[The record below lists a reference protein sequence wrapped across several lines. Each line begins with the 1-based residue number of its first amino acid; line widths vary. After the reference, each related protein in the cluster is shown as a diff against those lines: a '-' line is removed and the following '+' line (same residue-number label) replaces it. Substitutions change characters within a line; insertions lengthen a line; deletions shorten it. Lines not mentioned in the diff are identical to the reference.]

1 MPIIQSEQFLSLSV
15 GMGGATAPHAI
26 LTPPVNRITDRA
38 WISRF
43 IAIYPS
49 KNLHY
54 CHTFTNSLKNT
65 VKVFRRH
72 QNRHKDLHKLAPRLT
87 VKDVKVVRVS
97 R

>member
-1 MPIIQSEQFLSLSV
+1 MPIIQSEKFLSLSV
-15 GMGGATAPHAI
+15 GMAADTDPHAI

-87 VKDVKVVRVS
+87 VKDVKVVKVFR
-97 R
+97 